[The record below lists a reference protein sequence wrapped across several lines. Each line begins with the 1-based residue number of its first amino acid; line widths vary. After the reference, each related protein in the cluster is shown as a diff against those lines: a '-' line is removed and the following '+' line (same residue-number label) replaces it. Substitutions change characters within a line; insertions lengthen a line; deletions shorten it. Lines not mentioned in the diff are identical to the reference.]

1 MFLNYFEILTRIGL
15 TLLFVVVLGGER
27 ERRHKAAGITTHSL
41 VGLSTC
47 ALGILQVELF
57 ESALLLAQNNPGLT
71 INIEGQRLIAQVI
84 TGIGFLGGGAILK
97 TQNRIQG
104 LTTAATLWGA
114 GVLGIIFGLGY
125 VELGGIFGL
134 TMLLVIYINKS
145 VLYRRNLKNT
155 TSETIE
161 P

>member
-1 MFLNYFEILTRIGL
+1 MILSYNDILIRIGF
-15 TLLFVVVLGGER
+15 TILFVIVLGGER

-47 ALGILQVELF
+47 ALGILQVEMF

-71 INIEGQRLIAQVI
+71 INIEGQRLVAQVI

-125 VELGGIFGL
+125 VELGVILGI
-134 TMLLVIYINKS
+134 TMILVIYIMKS
-145 VLYRRNLKNT
+145 VIYRRNMKNAA
-155 TSETIE
+155 SENIE

>member
-1 MFLNYFEILTRIGL
+1 MYLSLGEVFTRIGL
-15 TLLFVVVLGGER
+15 ALLFLVILGGER

-57 ESALLLAQNNPGLT
+57 ESALHLAQDNPGLT
-71 INIEGQRLIAQVI
+71 VNIEGQRLIAQVI

-125 VELGGIFGL
+125 NVLGIILGS
-134 TMLLVIYINKS
+134 TMMIVIYITKT
-145 VLYRRNLKNT
+145 VLYRRNQKSNN
-155 TSETIE
+155 SETIE

>member
-1 MFLNYFEILTRIGL
+1 MTLSYLEIFIRVFG
-15 TLLFVVVLGGER
+15 TLIFVMILGSER

-47 ALGILQVELF
+47 ALGILQVELMA
-57 ESALLLAQNNPGLT
+57 SAIELANSNPNLT
-71 INIEGQRLIAQVI
+71 VNIESQRLIAQVV

-114 GVLGIIFGLGY
+114 GVTGIIFGMGFVQLGA
-125 VELGGIFGL
+125 IFGII
-134 TMLLVIYINKS
+134 MILVIYINKTL
-145 VLYRRNLKNT
+145 LYRRNHKNSS
-155 TSETIE
+155 SENIE

>member
-1 MFLNYFEILTRIGL
+1 MILSYYEILIRIGF
-15 TLLFVVVLGGER
+15 TLLFVIVLGGER

-57 ESALLLAQNNPGLT
+57 EQAIVLAQANPSLT
-71 INIEGQRLIAQVI
+71 VNIEGQRLIAQVI

-114 GVLGIIFGLGY
+114 GVLGIIFGLGFN
-125 VELGGIFGL
+125 ELGVIMGI
-134 TMLLVIYINKS
+134 TMIIVIYINKS
-145 VLYRRNLKNT
+145 VLYRRNLKNSA
-155 TSETIE
+155 SEKIE

>member
-1 MFLNYFEILTRIGL
+1 MFLSYYDILIRIGL
-15 TLLFVVVLGGER
+15 TLLFVIVLGSER

-57 ESALLLAQNNPGLT
+57 ESALKLAFDNPGLT
-71 INIEGQRLIAQVI
+71 VSIEGQRLIAQVI

-125 VELGGIFGL
+125 IELGAIFGV
-134 TMLLVIYINKS
+134 TMLLVIYINKT
-145 VLYRRNLKNT
+145 VLYRRNLKNSS
-155 TSETIE
+155 SEKIE

>member
-1 MFLNYFEILTRIGL
+1 MILSYNDILIRIGF
-15 TLLFVVVLGGER
+15 TILFVIVLGGER

-47 ALGILQVELF
+47 ALGILQMEMF

-71 INIEGQRLIAQVI
+71 INIEGQRLVAQVI

-125 VELGGIFGL
+125 VELGVILGI
-134 TMLLVIYINKS
+134 TMILVIYIMKS
-145 VLYRRNLKNT
+145 VIYRRNMKNAA
-155 TSETIE
+155 SENIE

>member
-1 MFLNYFEILTRIGL
+1 MVLSYYDILIRIGF
-15 TLLFVVVLGGER
+15 TLLFVIVLGGER

-57 ESALLLAQNNPGLT
+57 ESALALAQANPELT
-71 INIEGQRLIAQVI
+71 VNIEGQRLVAQVI

-125 VELGGIFGL
+125 NELGVIMGIV
-134 TMLLVIYINKS
+134 MILVIYVNKS
-145 VLYRRNLKNT
+145 LLYRRNLKNS
-155 TSETIE
+155 TSEKIE